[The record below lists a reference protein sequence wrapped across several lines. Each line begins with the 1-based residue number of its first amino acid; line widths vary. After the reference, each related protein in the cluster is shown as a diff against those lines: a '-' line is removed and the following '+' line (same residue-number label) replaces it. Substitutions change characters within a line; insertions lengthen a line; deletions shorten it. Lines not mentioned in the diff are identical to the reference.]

1 MCIEGIQTKA
11 THWCCLQGPISMAAA
26 LWVVAQLH
34 WLGWAYLLEFQG
46 MSVFLGVWL
55 AGLLFLA
62 ANTALIC
69 QLMLVFKP
77 ATSFRTHMLK
87 FAIQRTL

>member
-1 MCIEGIQTKA
+1 MTCIEGIQNGA
-11 THWCCLQGPISMAAA
+11 TPWFCLQGPISTVTA

-34 WLGWAYLLEFQG
+34 WLSWAYLLEFQG
-46 MSVFLGVWL
+46 LSVFLGVWL

-77 ATSFRTHMLK
+77 ASSFRAHMM
-87 FAIQRTL
+87 I

>member
-1 MCIEGIQTKA
+1 
-11 THWCCLQGPISMAAA
+11 MAAA

-46 MSVFLGVWL
+46 MSVFLGIWL

-87 FAIQRTL
+87 FTIQRTL